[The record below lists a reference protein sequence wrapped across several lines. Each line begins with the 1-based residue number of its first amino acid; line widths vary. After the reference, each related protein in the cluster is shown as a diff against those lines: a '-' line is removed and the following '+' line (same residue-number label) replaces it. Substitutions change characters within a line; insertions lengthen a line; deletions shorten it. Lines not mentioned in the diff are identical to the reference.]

1 MYTMS
6 TCMFKSSHIQH
17 YSCGGSA
24 QSQLISTPGGSP
36 KDRLISVLTFPGL
49 TILGYRECMWDEWQR
64 PQSTCHMIVV
74 CVFQIVYVYETP
86 AALVRQAENAR
97 LTSHPTTNVCVQT
110 ELLTQ
115 TVQVR
120 LAPSGHFLHISGIH
134 VVVFKLSS

>member
-1 MYTMS
+1 
-6 TCMFKSSHIQH
+6 MFKSSHYPTLFLWWQRAVPT
-17 YSCGGSA
+17 YKYYDP
-24 QSQLISTPGGSP
+24 PGGGP
-36 KDRLISVLTFPGL
+36 KDRLISVLTCSGL
-49 TILGYRECMWDEWQR
+49 TILGSNRECMWDEWQR

-86 AALVRQAENAR
+86 AALVRQVENAR

-120 LAPSGHFLHISGIH
+120 LAPSGHFLRISGIH
-134 VVVFKLSS
+134 VVFKLSS